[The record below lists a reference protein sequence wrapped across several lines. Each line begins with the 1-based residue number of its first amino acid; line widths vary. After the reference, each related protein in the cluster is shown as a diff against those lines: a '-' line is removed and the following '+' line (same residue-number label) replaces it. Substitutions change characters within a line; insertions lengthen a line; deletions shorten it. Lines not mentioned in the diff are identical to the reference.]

1 MEILL
6 SISFLWFNFIGDI
19 MRLKNVKGA
28 NEIIIKGTYYV
39 DNPQNYKGNWNK
51 YFNNANPIYI
61 EIGMGKG
68 DFIIENAKR
77 YPNINFIGIE
87 KYDSVIVRAIQKS
100 NELDINNLKIVRI
113 DAGKLEE
120 IFDKEIDTIY
130 LNFSDPW
137 PKDRHV
143 KRRLTSEVFLNIYDQ
158 IFKNAKRI
166 IMKTDNIDLFNYSI
180 ETLINHG
187 YEITYKTNNL
197 DCLNEDNIMTEY
209 ETKFYNKGIKINKLI
224 AVKEIQQK

>member
-6 SISFLWFNFIGDI
+6 SISFLWYNFIGDI

-130 LNFSDPW
+130 S
-137 PKDRHV
+137 
-143 KRRLTSEVFLNIYDQ
+143 
-158 IFKNAKRI
+158 
-166 IMKTDNIDLFNYSI
+166 LF
-180 ETLINHG
+180 
-187 YEITYKTNNL
+187 
-197 DCLNEDNIMTEY
+197 
-209 ETKFYNKGIKINKLI
+209 IK
-224 AVKEIQQK
+224 